1 MNQPMMALN
10 FTLLILLSVYVATKD
25 HAAPL
30 NISLLYRETS
40 KDCYRGTC
48 LDGLPVAWP
57 TASIH
62 CRRTNILKLSQCL

>member
-30 NISLLYRETS
+30 ISLCCIGKHPKTATEGLAWTVFLLRDQQHRYTAGEQTFS
-40 KDCYRGTC
+40 NC
-48 LDGLPVAWP
+48 LSV
-57 TASIH
+57 
-62 CRRTNILKLSQCL
+62 